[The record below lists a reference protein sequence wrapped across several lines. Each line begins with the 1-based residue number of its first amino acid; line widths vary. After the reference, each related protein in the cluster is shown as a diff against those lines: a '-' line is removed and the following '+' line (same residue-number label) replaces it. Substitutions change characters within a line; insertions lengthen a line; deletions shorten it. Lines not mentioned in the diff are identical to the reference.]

1 MPFRIRC
8 SNCGASLEAND
19 SAMGKTLPC
28 PKCGKQ
34 LVISAQSAAHDQ
46 SPPTG
51 GVAAAAANSGDDAT
65 DEPDFQLADATE
77 PSETDDDEG
86 RPVEWYH
93 GEEEKTAGSFVMWLI
108 LLLVCVAGGAAIF
121 LIAGGRKGESDQAA
135 FTKAVDNLDEFTR
148 ETKKL
153 YDEARS
159 LAADGKIEE
168 AIEAYDGVLS
178 RLGRL
183 PMSAAKTF
191 GYEGIQKELDALKA
205 NAARGDADAAEP
217 AAGQDDAPAAAG
229 GDAATEAP

>member
-1 MPFRIRC
+1 MPYRIRC

-19 SAMGKTLPC
+19 SAIGKTLPC
-28 PKCGKQ
+28 PKCGKP
-34 LVISAQSAAHDQ
+34 LAISASSAEHDQ
-46 SPPTG
+46 PPSTG
-51 GVAAAAANSGDDAT
+51 GVAAAAANAGDDASAEF
-65 DEPDFQLADATE
+65 DVQPADAAE
-77 PSETDDDEG
+77 PSETDGDEG
-86 RPVEWYH
+86 RQAEWYH
-93 GEEEKTAGSFVMWLI
+93 GEEEKTQGSLIMWLI

-121 LIAGGRKGESDQAA
+121 LIAGGRKDESDQAA

-153 YDEARS
+153 HDEARS

-205 NAARGDADAAEP
+205 NAA
-217 AAGQDDAPAAAG
+217 DDAPAAAE
-229 GDAATEAP
+229 GDAPSEAP